1 MENERYL
8 LYCHMMTQLKLTNQL
23 MNEYDSLPHDYGNAV
38 LYQSEAHLIQCI
50 GQNDGITVTEAS
62 KLLKKT
68 KSACSQMVK
77 KLVNKNWVKQT
88 RNKENNREYKLH
100 LTQEGLT
107 VYDHH
112 ENFDRMSYDHNS
124 RELFDFTDRELLL
137 YLRIQKKMNEL
148 IGLDV
153 ERSYDYFKAEPP
165 GHDASNNER

>member
-1 MENERYL
+1 MDNRRYL
-8 LYCHMMTQLKLTNQL
+8 IYCDMMTELKLTNQL

-77 KLVNKNWVKQT
+77 QT
-88 RNKENNREYKLH
+88 RNQKNNREYKLH
-100 LTQEGLT
+100 LTEEGLII
-107 VYDHH
+107 YDHH
-112 ENFDRMSYDHNS
+112 ENFDRMSYEHNS
-124 RELFDFTDRELLL
+124 KELYHFTDEELQL
-137 YLRIQKKMNEL
+137 YIKIQKRMNEL

-153 ERSYDYFKAEPP
+153 ERSYNYFKA
-165 GHDASNNER
+165 DISCINER

>member
-1 MENERYL
+1 MENKRYL
-8 LYCHMMTQLKLTNQL
+8 LYCDMMTELKLTNQL

-50 GQNDGITVTEAS
+50 GQHDGITVTEAS

-68 KSACSQMVK
+68 KSACSQMVR
-77 KLVNKNWVKQT
+77 KLINKNWVEQT

-100 LTQEGLT
+100 LTEGGLT
-107 VYDHH
+107 VFDHH

-124 RELFDFTDRELLL
+124 RELFDFTDQELKL
-137 YLRIQKKMNEL
+137 YIQIQKRMNEL

-153 ERSYDYFKAEPP
+153 RRSYDYFNAENPN
-165 GHDASNNER
+165 SER

>member
-1 MENERYL
+1 MDNRRYL
-8 LYCHMMTQLKLTNQL
+8 IYCDMMTELKLTNQL

-77 KLVNKNWVKQT
+77 KLVKKNWVKQT
-88 RNKENNREYKLH
+88 RNQNNNREYKLH
-100 LTQEGLT
+100 LTEEGLI

-112 ENFDRMSYDHNS
+112 ENFDRMSYEHNS
-124 RELFDFTDRELLL
+124 KELYDFTDEELRL
-137 YLRIQKKMNEL
+137 YVKIQKRMNEL

-153 ERSYDYFKAEPP
+153 ERSYNYFTT
-165 GHDASNNER
+165 DISCINER

>member
-1 MENERYL
+1 
-8 LYCHMMTQLKLTNQL
+8 MMTELKLTNQL

-77 KLVNKNWVKQT
+77 KLV
-88 RNKENNREYKLH
+88 
-100 LTQEGLT
+100 G
-107 VYDHH
+107 
-112 ENFDRMSYDHNS
+112 HNS
-124 RELFDFTDRELLL
+124 KELYHFTDEELQL
-137 YLRIQKKMNEL
+137 YIKIQKRMNEL

-153 ERSYDYFKAEPP
+153 ERSYNYFKA
-165 GHDASNNER
+165 DISCINER